1 MFRPTPELG
10 LLSHVFV
17 FSMVFGALFSMAL
30 ISIPTLIA
38 FGRLGNSVK
47 KLSKVVSE
55 EVPGTLSSL
64 KLSSLELSDLSHQ
77 LNSLRHIIP
86 GVGIGN
92 KDRSTMRSRSFRKK
106 KPSS

>member
-1 MFRPTPELG
+1 
-10 LLSHVFV
+10 
-17 FSMVFGALFSMAL
+17 MVFGAFFSVAI

-38 FGRLGNSVK
+38 FARLGNSMK
-47 KLSKVVSE
+47 KLSKVVSD

-64 KLSSLELSDLSHQ
+64 KLSSLELNELTQQLS
-77 LNSLRHIIP
+77 SLRHIIP

-92 KDRSTMRSRSFRKK
+92 KDSSTVRSRSFRKK